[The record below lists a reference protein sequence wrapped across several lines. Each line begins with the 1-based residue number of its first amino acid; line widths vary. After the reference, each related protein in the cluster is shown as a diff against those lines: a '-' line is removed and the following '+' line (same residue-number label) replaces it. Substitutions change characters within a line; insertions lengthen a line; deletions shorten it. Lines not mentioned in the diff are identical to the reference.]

1 LLDSNGKVFERRTV
15 LGNDRGHTWGYF
27 EATLDL
33 PPFSGMGTLKVGT
46 GNDHD
51 RSFEGTQILVWA
63 GQ

>member
-1 LLDSNGKVFERRTV
+1 
-15 LGNDRGHTWGYF
+15 
-27 EATLDL
+27 
-33 PPFSGMGTLKVGT
+33 MGTLKVGT